1 LPNGRNADVR
11 PTVLDGFVE
20 VVKSAVELRRD
31 THPVWRF
38 SIRYRLR
45 ACEGLGP
52 KYIPSL
58 ARGDQW
64 GIVFPEDSLFWRANT
79 GHPKVCM
86 CPNFMPTLIE
96 LNISSLEVPSS
107 KTGKVLWRYIAYL
120 KAYGQRAKWMA
131 AGQR

>member
-1 LPNGRNADVR
+1 LPNGRNADIR

-20 VVKSAVELRRD
+20 VVESAVELRRY
-31 THPVWRF
+31 TSCVE
-38 SIRYRLR
+38 IKR

-52 KYIPSL
+52 KFIPSL

-64 GIVFPEDSLFWRANT
+64 GIVFPEDSSFWRANT

-86 CPNFMPTLIE
+86 FPNFMPTLIE

-107 KTGKVLWRYIAYL
+107 KTGRVLWRYVGYL